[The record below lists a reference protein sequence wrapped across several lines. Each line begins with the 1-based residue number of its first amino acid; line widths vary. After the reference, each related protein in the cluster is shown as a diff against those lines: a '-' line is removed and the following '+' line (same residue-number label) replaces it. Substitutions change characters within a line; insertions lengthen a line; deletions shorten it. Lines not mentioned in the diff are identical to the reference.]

1 MTSSNTRVSSTAMP
15 TAEPEIQ
22 VRRRRPSRR
31 PAAQRPRRRAGWSTL
46 LWVLPAL
53 TVYGIFVLY
62 PLVQTVNYSFY
73 KWDGIGAATPA
84 GFANYQSVFTQS
96 ALYVSILNS
105 FVLIVFFTV
114 IPVTLGLVS
123 AVIMRELKGR
133 GIGTLIRTLLF
144 LPEVIPLAG
153 AAIAWT
159 WMYSP
164 NGVVNQALRAF
175 GLASDQHAWLGDFST
190 ALPAVGIIGTWVVTG
205 FCTVLLLVGIAKID
219 PSLFEAA
226 RLDGAGRWAEFR
238 AITLPELRRELVV
251 CVTVTIIAALA
262 SFDVVYIATQGGP
275 GYSTMVPGLE
285 IYQLTFIR
293 QQVGQASALAVVLVA
308 LVLVIIVPIQ
318 RLGRER

>member
-1 MTSSNTRVSSTAMP
+1 LTSSNTRASHATVP
-15 TAEPEIQ
+15 TAEPDTP
-22 VRRRRPSRR
+22 VRRRR
-31 PAAQRPRRRAGWSTL
+31 APRRRASWLTL

-53 TVYGIFVLY
+53 TVYGLFVLY
-62 PLVQTVNYSFY
+62 PLVETVEYSFY
-73 KWDGIGAATPA
+73 NWDGIGVATPA
-84 GFANYQSVFTQS
+84 GLSNYQHVFTQS
-96 ALYVSILNS
+96 ALYTSILNS

-114 IPVTLGLVS
+114 IPVILGLVS
-123 AVIMRELKGR
+123 AVLMRELKGR
-133 GIGTLIRTLLF
+133 HAGTLIRTLLF
-144 LPEVIPLAG
+144 LPQVIPLAG
-153 AAIAWT
+153 ASIAWT

-164 NGVVNQALRAF
+164 DGVVNQVLGAL

-205 FCTVLLLVGIAKID
+205 FCTVLLLVGIARID

-238 AITLPELRRELVV
+238 AITLPGLRRELVV

-285 IYQLTFIR
+285 IYQLTFIK
-293 QQVGQASALAVVLVA
+293 QSVGQASALAVVLVA
-308 LVLVIIVPIQ
+308 LVLVVIVPIQ
-318 RLGRER
+318 RLGRSR